1 MSGANLGIPIR
12 LIHESLGH
20 VITVETKGGVS
31 YRGQL
36 YEGEQEITIYFD
48 PVFFLGPY

>member
-1 MSGANLGIPIR
+1 MSSANLGIPIR

-20 VITVETKGGVS
+20 IITVETKGGVS

-36 YEGEQEITIYFD
+36 YDGAFIPLFPFQK
-48 PVFFLGPY
+48 V

>member
-36 YEGEQEITIYFD
+36 YDGEKRKSIFIIF
-48 PVFFLGPY
+48 